1 MRALIILAVL
11 AAPAARAQSAARTSQ
26 PSSSAIVVGPN
37 VQVSK
42 SFSKLAHYENLA
54 AGDPDHAGRLLACA
68 TVAHEDMASQGYH
81 CYVSF
86 DGGKAW
92 SSVLEFDEGPRN
104 SDPAMTYGRGDTV
117 FVVNEYTP
125 GGNQSRMEIYR
136 SADGG
141 KTWSRSA
148 TFPWIDRQAVVVDKT
163 DGRYAGRTYISGVS
177 KGYYGA

>member
-1 MRALIILAVL
+1 MRAVVILAAL
-11 AAPAARAQSAARTSQ
+11 AAPAVGAQSAARANQS
-26 PSSSAIVVGPN
+26 SSSAIVVGPN

-54 AGDPDHAGRLLACA
+54 AGDPDHTGRLLACA

-86 DGGKAW
+86 DGGQAW

-104 SDPAMTYGRGDTV
+104 SDPAMTYGRGDPV
-117 FVVNEYTP
+117 L
-125 GGNQSRMEIYR
+125 
-136 SADGG
+136 
-141 KTWSRSA
+141 
-148 TFPWIDRQAVVVDKT
+148 VVDET

-177 KGYYGA
+177 KGYYGAGGPASVVLFRSADGGQTFQGPLERP